1 MSEYPLFLL
10 TFNPFGEQKPA
21 SSVHMQ
27 LQNFAQP
34 NLKEPTKRR
43 HWGVKREPSQQI
55 RRRGK
60 QEIILR
66 LRVRVAC
73 RRCAQGGITSLLMKG
88 STQLNFHSMDY
99 FA

>member
-10 TFNPFGEQKPA
+10 TFNPFGEQEQA
-21 SSVHMQ
+21 SSVYMQ
-27 LQNFAQP
+27 LQNFGQL

-43 HWGVKREPSQQI
+43 YWRVIREPSQQVG
-55 RRRGK
+55 RGK
-60 QEIILR
+60 KEIILR
-66 LRVRVAC
+66 LRVAC
-73 RRCAQGGITSLLMKG
+73 RRCAQGGMTSLLING